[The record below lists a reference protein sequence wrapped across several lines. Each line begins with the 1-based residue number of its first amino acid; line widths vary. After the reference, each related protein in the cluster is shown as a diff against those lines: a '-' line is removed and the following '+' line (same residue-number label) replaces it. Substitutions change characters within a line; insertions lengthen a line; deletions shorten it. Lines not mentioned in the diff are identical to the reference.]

1 MPPAEIERRVRFED
15 GDLDAVR
22 MAVRS
27 EPGKLQPGT
36 RIEVEIGARW
46 KSGEKDRI
54 GGIWV
59 PCEVVADT
67 SRELVVKLLS

>member
-1 MPPAEIERRVRFED
+1 MPPTEIERRVRFED

-22 MAVRS
+22 MIVRS
-27 EPGKLQPGT
+27 EAGPLQPGT
-36 RIEVEIGARW
+36 RIEVEVGARW
-46 KSGEKDRI
+46 KAGEGDRA

-67 SRELVVKLLS
+67 GKDLVVKLLS